1 MVFLEQLFIAKCKRS
16 FTFYCQSFTMVV
28 ENEEREIVMLENRV
42 RELRAR
48 FRWTQQDLA
57 DAVGV
62 TRQTIGLIEKGDYSP
77 SVTMALKIAAAF
89 QVTVEDV
96 FYLNGEE

>member
-1 MVFLEQLFIAKCKRS
+1 MQMIVYILLDIIYNGFNWKEVKR
-16 FTFYCQSFTMVV
+16 
-28 ENEEREIVMLENRV
+28 IPMLGNRV

-57 DAVGV
+57 DAIGV

-89 QVTVEDV
+89 QVTVEDA
-96 FYLNGEE
+96 FYLQGEE

>member
-1 MVFLEQLFIAKCKRS
+1 
-16 FTFYCQSFTMVV
+16 
-28 ENEEREIVMLENRV
+28 MLENRV

-57 DAVGV
+57 DEIGV

-77 SVTMALKIAAAF
+77 SVTMALKIAKAF
-89 QVTVEDV
+89 NVPVEDV
-96 FYLNGEE
+96 FYLKGKE

>member
-1 MVFLEQLFIAKCKRS
+1 
-16 FTFYCQSFTMVV
+16 
-28 ENEEREIVMLENRV
+28 MLENKV

-57 DAVGV
+57 DSIGV

-77 SVTMALKIAAAF
+77 SVTMALKIAKVF
-89 QVTVEDV
+89 HVTVEEV
-96 FYLNGEE
+96 FSLKGED

>member
-1 MVFLEQLFIAKCKRS
+1 M
-16 FTFYCQSFTMVV
+16 
-28 ENEEREIVMLENRV
+28 MLENRV

-57 DAVGV
+57 DAIGV

-77 SVTMALKIAAAF
+77 SVTMSLKIAAVF
-89 QVTVEDV
+89 QVTVEEV
-96 FYLNGEE
+96 FYLKGEERL

>member
-1 MVFLEQLFIAKCKRS
+1 
-16 FTFYCQSFTMVV
+16 
-28 ENEEREIVMLENRV
+28 MLENRV

-57 DAVGV
+57 DEIGV

-77 SVTMALKIAAAF
+77 SVTMALKMAKAF
-89 QVTVEDV
+89 NVPVEDV
-96 FYLNGEE
+96 FYLKGKE

>member
-1 MVFLEQLFIAKCKRS
+1 
-16 FTFYCQSFTMVV
+16 
-28 ENEEREIVMLENRV
+28 MLENRV

-57 DAVGV
+57 DAIGV

-77 SVTMALKIAAAF
+77 SVTMALKIATAF
-89 QVTVEDV
+89 QLTVEDV
-96 FYLNGEE
+96 FYLKGKE

>member
-1 MVFLEQLFIAKCKRS
+1 M
-16 FTFYCQSFTMVV
+16 
-28 ENEEREIVMLENRV
+28 MLENRV

-57 DAVGV
+57 DAIGV

-77 SVTMALKIAAAF
+77 SVTMALKIANAF
-89 QVTVEDV
+89 NVSVEEV
-96 FYLNGEE
+96 FYLKERND